1 MSSSPAV
8 TGSGARA
15 FVTLFVLALTA
26 VLSPVSM
33 DMLTPSL
40 PGLSDALGA
49 SPQTVELSLYSF
61 LIGYGVSPSLW
72 GALSDRL
79 GRRPVMFTG
88 MAIYTASSLAC
99 ALTGDALWLIAAR
112 FVQGIG
118 GGAGATIARAVV
130 RDIYG
135 AAGTTHGMA
144 RMISM
149 MAVVPFFMP
158 LLGGILASL
167 FSFKACFLAMALIGV
182 ASVCAYFILIPE
194 TRPATTHAPGQGHL
208 TASGILT
215 HPVFAQHAICNMFCI
230 SILVIFG
237 ANFAFITREQFA
249 FDSASNGLLLAM
261 FNGSIALGTYLA
273 GKLMSRF
280 GTHRAIISGA
290 VACALSWAIIV
301 ILAMS
306 GREELTPYAALLVP
320 AGAGCGIIMALC
332 SGAALTPFTHES
344 GTASSIYL
352 LLQSAGSCA
361 ISLLVG
367 LTVPKQLSSIAMV
380 IAICACLAIASKYY
394 FSRGVKVA

>member
-1 MSSSPAV
+1 MSSKQAT

-15 FVTLFVLALTA
+15 FVTLLVLALTA

-79 GRRPVMFTG
+79 GRRPVMFIG
-88 MAIYTASSLAC
+88 MTIYTTSSLAC
-99 ALTGDALWLIAAR
+99 ALTGDAGWLIAAR

-167 FSFKACFLAMALIGV
+167 LSFKACFMAMALIGA

-194 TRPATTHAPGQGHL
+194 TRPATTPSSPPEKHSAL
-208 TASGILT
+208 DIMT
-215 HPVFAQHAICNMFCI
+215 HPVFAQHAVCNMFCI

-237 ANFAFITREQFA
+237 ANFAFITREQFS
-249 FDSASNGLLLAM
+249 FDSPSNGLLLAM

-273 GKLMSRF
+273 GKLMSRL

-290 VACALSWAIIV
+290 AACALSWAVIV
-301 ILAMS
+301 ALAMT
-306 GREELTPYAALLVP
+306 GQEQLIPYGALLVP

-332 SGAALTPFTHES
+332 SGAALTPFTHDS
-344 GTASSIYL
+344 GKASSIYL
-352 LLQSAGSCA
+352 LLQSAGSCI
-361 ISLLVG
+361 ISLAVG
-367 LTVPKQLSSIAMV
+367 LSVPKQLSSIAMV
-380 IAICACLAIASKYY
+380 IAICACLAIASKHY
-394 FSRGVKVA
+394 FSLGAKTA

>member
-1 MSSSPAV
+1 MTDSS
-8 TGSGARA
+8 ARA
-15 FVTLFVLALTA
+15 FLTLVVLALTA
-26 VLSPVSM
+26 VLAPVSM

-79 GRRPVMFTG
+79 GRRPVMFMG

-99 ALTGDALWLIAAR
+99 AFTGDAWWLIGVR

-118 GGAGATIARAVV
+118 GGAGATVARAVV

-135 AAGTTHGMA
+135 ASGTTHGMA
-144 RMISM
+144 RMIST

-182 ASVCAYFILIPE
+182 ASVSAYFVLVPE
-194 TRPATTHAPGQGHL
+194 TRPAATTITPIEQRSAL
-208 TASGILT
+208 DILT
-215 HPVFAQHAICNMFCI
+215 HPIFAQHAICNMFCI

-237 ANFAFITREQFA
+237 ANFAFITREEFA
-249 FDSASNGLLLAM
+249 FDSRSNGLLLAM
-261 FNGSIALGTYLA
+261 FNGAIALGTYLA
-273 GKLMSRF
+273 GKLMLRH
-280 GTHRAIISGA
+280 GAHRAIIGGA
-290 VACALSWAIIV
+290 TACAVSWAIIV
-301 ILAMS
+301 ALAMS
-306 GREELTPYAALLVP
+306 GQHKLAAYGVLLIP

-332 SGAALTPFTHES
+332 SGAALTPFTHHS
-344 GTASSIYL
+344 GTASSLYL
-352 LLQSAGSCA
+352 LLQSAGSCLT
-361 ISLLVG
+361 SLAVG
-367 LTVPKQLSSIAMV
+367 LAVPKQLSSIATA
-380 IAICACLAIASKYY
+380 ITICAGLAVVSKLYLA
-394 FSRGVKVA
+394 RRPAEA